1 MDAYKL
7 PDAII
12 LCGGLGTRLNSIQ
25 PDLPKILTP
34 VGKGALIDVL
44 IGQIIRAG
52 LKRVVLSLGHLSETV
67 VRYVDTIDKS
77 NIEIINVTESKPL
90 GTGGAL
96 KLACSKSQS
105 EYFLVIN
112 GDSYTDINPSDLLE
126 FHVKCDSSLTMLV
139 VRVEDSTQYGSVVV
153 DSSGLVKSFN
163 EKTKNKIGEGLVNA
177 GMYVIDRSVLKK
189 IKDGEAVSLEN
200 DIFPELIGDRFYA
213 YISDSKFLDIG
224 TPISFLK
231 AELFFSDVK
240 S

>member
-153 DSSGLVKSFN
+153 DSSGSVSYTHMTLPTILLV
-163 EKTKNKIGEGLVNA
+163 
-177 GMYVIDRSVLKK
+177 
-189 IKDGEAVSLEN
+189 
-200 DIFPELIGDRFYA
+200 
-213 YISDSKFLDIG
+213 
-224 TPISFLK
+224 
-231 AELFFSDVK
+231 
-240 S
+240 